1 MTLKA
6 IAYIHNNAFT
16 PEQIAEFSKVPYM
29 EVIDLNTTHPLVFT
43 PYSSDLIVEYKDTI
57 PYQMIVSV
65 DPTPEQEKELRQ
77 HTLQNGIYSLSYFP
91 GKINQDHFLMWNT
104 EYDRLAAEN

>member
-6 IAYIHNNAFT
+6 IVYIHNNAFT

-29 EVIDLNTTHPLVFT
+29 EVIDLNTTHPMVFT
-43 PYSSDLIVEYKDTI
+43 PYSSDLIIQYKNTI

-77 HTLQNGIYSLSYFP
+77 HTLKDGIYSLSYVT
-91 GKINQDHFLMWNT
+91 GEINQDQFLMWDA
-104 EYDRLAAEN
+104 EYDNMAAV